1 MSGETTDARVIAAIE
16 SWMRWLPTW
25 QPGAHRTRIRVCRRC
40 VGSPIVAAANIEDDV
55 PHQVTHALV
64 ARMQRIIDTTV
75 DEYTEK
81 NLPHLHAE
89 LASSAEWHATPG
101 YRPAEGL
108 PPEYD
113 GLDVDP
119 LPHDEAQPFLFTLA
133 ELARDTAAPPPLPR
147 PPLTAEEKL
156 SLRHEI
162 ELADQCAI
170 ETGQK
175 VCFALAEHST
185 RIRSA
190 IERFVE
196 PQIQQLLDELS
207 QALEPPG

>member
-1 MSGETTDARVIAAIE
+1 
-16 SWMRWLPTW
+16 MR
-25 QPGAHRTRIRVCRRC
+25 
-40 VGSPIVAAANIEDDV
+40 
-55 PHQVTHALV
+55 
-64 ARMQRIIDTTV
+64 
-75 DEYTEK
+75 
-81 NLPHLHAE
+81 HL
-89 LASSAEWHATPG
+89 
-101 YRPAEGL
+101 
-108 PPEYD
+108 
-113 GLDVDP
+113 
-119 LPHDEAQPFLFTLA
+119 
-133 ELARDTAAPPPLPR
+133 
-147 PPLTAEEKL
+147 PPLTLGCTVALRPADRTGDGTTGPAVWLGACFPEGLRLRQEFSGSLVTASGAEYPAIRPIP
-156 SLRHEI
+156 LRHEI